1 MDRLK
6 SLGVA
11 FGAVCIMCIAIG
23 LVSVLM
29 MEFPGIFV
37 AVFVTLLICLFGWA
51 VFDADFEVRTKNTR
65 AQVEEKRAQNN
76 TLDSGIEKTR
86 GE

>member
-6 SLGVA
+6 SIGVA
-11 FGAVCIMCIAIG
+11 FGAVSIMCIAFG
-23 LVSVLM
+23 VSASALLHYPMAFGIAVIVLG
-29 MEFPGIFV
+29 FGSV
-37 AVFVTLLICLFGWA
+37 GWA
-51 VFDADFEVRTKNTR
+51 VYAADYEERTKNTR